1 MKNQTQLELMMIIV
15 QRGYAEK
22 ITEAIEIFAHFPSI
36 IRSRGTAP
44 NEILGAL
51 GIGEPEKDL
60 IFVFAEKK
68 NVEMIYEILESDFEL
83 RKKQRGIAFTVP
95 VAAVGGNVT
104 LQMLLGKTRN
114 LI

>member
-15 QRGYAEK
+15 ERGYAEK
-22 ITEAIEIFAHFPSI
+22 ITETVDLFAHFPAI

-44 NEILGAL
+44 NDILGAL

-60 IFVFAEKK
+60 IFVFCEKK
-68 NVEMIYEILESDFEL
+68 NVEMIYELLESEFEL
-83 RKKQRGIAFTVP
+83 RKRQRGIAFTVP

-104 LQMLLGKTRN
+104 LQILLGKTRN